1 MIESIVK
8 GRSGKSYQVFCARD
22 TKSFNGLFSI
32 ITRDSSGKVIEEE
45 SLRDA
50 KIRTGTRLDFQKSK
64 DWIRGR
70 GGIPEGSYF
79 IWINPKF
86 IQQKGQLDPKGKEIG
101 QAYHVSSSKRD
112 MLTITEGGG
121 IVRSAI
127 MVHPDND
134 KEGSGGV
141 PGSIGCIV
149 APANKQGRL
158 DFRNIAAKFEEIFND
173 GVEHLPLTV
182 FRKDI

>member
-1 MIESIVK
+1 MIENIVK
-8 GRSGKSYQVFCARD
+8 GKSGKSYQVFCARD
-22 TKSFNGLFSI
+22 TKSFNGLFSVI
-32 ITRDSSGKVIEEE
+32 VRDSSGKVIEEE
-45 SLRDA
+45 SVRDV

-79 IWINPKF
+79 IWVNPKF
-86 IQQKGQLDPKGKEIG
+86 IQQKGQLDPKGREIG
-101 QAYHVSSSKRD
+101 QAYHISSNKVS
-112 MLTITEGGG
+112 MLIITEDGG
-121 IVRSAI
+121 ITRIAI
-127 MVHPDND
+127 MFHPDND

-149 APANKQGRL
+149 TPANKQGRL
-158 DFRNIAAKFEEIFND
+158 DFKKIAAKFEEIFKD